1 MTLTDLYRK
10 ALEKME
16 VVSAG
21 EPAAPEDTQFMATKY
36 VALWNLLKI
45 NGIVSW
51 AIDEA
56 VPDEAAQPLIEALAF
71 LSADEFGDEKAR
83 YLEGAIGLDR
93 PSLAER
99 QLRQLHAH
107 AYVSEPAQSE
117 YF

>member
-10 ALEKME
+10 ALEKMQ
-16 VVSAG
+16 VVAAG
-21 EPAAPEDTQFMATKY
+21 ESAAPEDTQFMATKY
-36 VALWNLLKI
+36 VALWNLLKT

-51 AIDEA
+51 AVDED

-83 YLEGAIGLDR
+83 YAEGAIGLI
-93 PSLAER
+93 PMSLAER
-99 QLRQLHAH
+99 QLRQLHAS
-107 AYVSEPAQSE
+107 AYVSTPAQSE